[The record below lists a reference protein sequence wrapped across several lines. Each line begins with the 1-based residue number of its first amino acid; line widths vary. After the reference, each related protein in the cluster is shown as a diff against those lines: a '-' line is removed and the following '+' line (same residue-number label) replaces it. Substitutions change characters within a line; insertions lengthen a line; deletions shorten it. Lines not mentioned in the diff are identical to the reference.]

1 MYERMPFDDA
11 ATVASHPEGILRRL
25 KGDDRALVER
35 WMAAQSGAR

>member
-1 MYERMPFDDA
+1 MYERMPFDDW

-35 WMAAQSGAR
+35 WLAAQPAAR